1 VASNPRIE
9 DLRRRLEKE
18 PGSRLFA
25 QLAEE
30 LRKVGD
36 LDEAMSL
43 CSDGLQKHPNY
54 PSARMTFGRCLFDKG
69 DLAGARREFEAVV
82 KAAPDNILAGRF
94 LAESLEGLGETKGAA
109 DQYRAVLRLAPGDG
123 QVAQRLAA
131 VEARLVA
138 PAAPASPGHEAPPAP
153 EEVAGAGEPAPIPL
167 ASVEGEAFELE
178 RPYEAGRAARE
189 AESTAGPG
197 VPQVRPVEELA
208 AELPEAAA
216 APAPEPTDPSP
227 GEPSPLPVQ
236 EPAPADPS
244 AREAFWGAEPERLLP
259 AVARGGPG
267 LRRLEGEPPPPWV
280 DPAAPRPPEPVPASP
295 EIASSTLAELYFSQG
310 VTGKAIEVYRQVLL
324 REPENERARL
334 RLAELERSE
343 PAPPLEAA
351 TAPSATRDSGVGRRA
366 VIQRTIGQLEAMLTA
381 VRKD

>member
-1 VASNPRIE
+1 MASNPRIE

-30 LRKVGD
+30 LRKAGD

-43 CSDGLQKHPNY
+43 CTDGLQKHPNY
-54 PSARMTFGRCLFDKG
+54 PSARMTLGRCLFDKG

-82 KAAPDNILAGRF
+82 KGAPDNILAGRF

-131 VEARLVA
+131 LEARLAA
-138 PAAPASPGHEAPPAP
+138 PAAAGPPGREAKPMPV
-153 EEVAGAGEPAPIPL
+153 EVAGAREPAPIPL
-167 ASVEGEAFELE
+167 ASVDGEAFELE
-178 RPYEAGRAARE
+178 RPYEAGRAAQE
-189 AESTAGPG
+189 A
-197 VPQVRPVEELA
+197 PQVVVAQPA
-208 AELPEAAA
+208 AELPGPAA
-216 APAPEPTDPSP
+216 APPPEPLDASP
-227 GEPSPLPVQ
+227 GGPSSLPVQ
-236 EPAPADPS
+236 EARPADPP
-244 AREAFWGAEPERLLP
+244 ARDALWGAPVERPLP
-259 AVARGGPG
+259 AVAKAGPPA

-280 DPAAPRPPEPVPASP
+280 DPAAPRPSEPVVASP
-295 EIASSTLAELYFSQG
+295 EIVSSTLAELYFSQG

-343 PAPPLEAA
+343 PGPPVEPTAAPPL
-351 TAPSATRDSGVGRRA
+351 TRDSGLGRRA